1 MPSRNARKPRFDQ
14 PDYFEFI
21 EDQGRWSCKHE
32 QSKAHKTQVKGIET
46 WNIAPADLDAWPDIP
61 ELEYALV
68 EQKLRE
74 RTQYLDQ
81 LRDFIPFWREQ
92 VEAAEHGIT
101 LRLDDFLKEL
111 QRIEDENIRWTE
123 WTAPL
128 PDWEKMLA
136 DVDNIQHTHSSETQI
151 DRISESE
158 LERNAE
164 EVELYKNVSETASV
178 YDFVEKY
185 ARRNSANAEKKEE
198 MHYFYKIPTCKKVE
212 RIQNLIY
219 TLRMDSDT

>member
-1 MPSRNARKPRFDQ
+1 MTVSA
-14 PDYFEFI
+14 I
-21 EDQGRWSCKHE
+21 MKHE
-32 QSKAHKTQVKGIET
+32 QSKAHKTELKGIET

-136 DVDNIQHTHSSETQI
+136 DVDNNQHTHSSETQM

-198 MHYFYKIPTCKKVE
+198 MHYFYKV
-212 RIQNLIY
+212 RLV
-219 TLRMDSDT
+219 